1 MGIFDKW
8 ESKVDEK
15 ALKASAEEMAQESE
29 FAEVPKGQYEVAV
42 DTIEH
47 KKSKSGNESMLS
59 NRYKILAGEFKGSLI
74 FYNKIYERF
83 DFMRK
88 DNAKLLGALVGNAK
102 VVPIAN
108 DVLKLNKIEDVEEL
122 LMDIQEEIDG
132 TYEYLLSYTENSKGY
147 DVFEIKEIFE
157 VE

>member
-1 MGIFDKW
+1 
-8 ESKVDEK
+8 
-15 ALKASAEEMAQESE
+15 
-29 FAEVPKGQYEVAV
+29 
-42 DTIEH
+42 
-47 KKSKSGNESMLS
+47 MLS
-59 NRYKILAGEFKGSLI
+59 IRFKILAGEFKGSLI

-88 DNAKLLGALVGNAK
+88 DNAKLLGALVDNAK

-132 TYEYLLSYTENSKGY
+132 KLEYLLSYTENSKGY
-147 DVFEIKEIFE
+147 DVFEILEVFE

>member
-59 NRYKILAGEFKGSLI
+59 IRFKILAGEFKGSLI
-74 FYNKIYERF
+74 FYNKIYEQF

-147 DVFEIKEIFE
+147 DVFEILEVFE